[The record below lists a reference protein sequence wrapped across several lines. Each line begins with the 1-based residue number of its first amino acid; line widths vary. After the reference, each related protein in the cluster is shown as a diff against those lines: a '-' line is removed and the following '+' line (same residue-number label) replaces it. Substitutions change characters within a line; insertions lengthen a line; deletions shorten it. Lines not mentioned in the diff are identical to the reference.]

1 MCEWIGGWLAVLRSR
16 ALLRAALVAALA
28 VALTTPTA
36 ASASATSARGAETD
50 PPALGGAGAMTA
62 LLPNGLG
69 EGLSLSFRG
78 HRIRHRAPRAG
89 ISLKPSK
96 TKPYWA
102 CPEDLCEE
110 IIDPQPIRASGH
122 WKLPAAAG
130 RPLEGSGEYGGYDP
144 LDLQSAY
151 NLHIPYPEE
160 STQTIAIVDAY
171 GYEGI
176 AEDLETYRHRYGLR
190 PCTKANGCFR
200 RVNEYGA
207 EYNYPREGWQG
218 ENALDIDMAS
228 AACPSCHILL
238 VDAASN
244 SDSDL
249 ATAVNEAADLGATE
263 ISNSYGGAEE
273 SCGENNCEEYG
284 AAYDDHPG
292 VMITAAGGDTGY
304 DNNGSGYESPEVP
317 AAYPD
322 VVAVGATSL
331 RRASSGWSAE
341 VWPESGSGCSRS
353 EPKPAWQFD
362 TGCANRTTNDVAAVG
377 ACETPVSSYSTP
389 EHGWR
394 VVCGTSVSTPLVAG
408 IEAHASTFARSLP
421 GAEAFYSDPGAL
433 LGVTRGS
440 NGKCEPEYLCH
451 AGLGYNG
458 PTGNGTPNGP
468 LELTSLT
475 PIIATRPATAL
486 TSSAATLN
494 GAVDP
499 QGVSTIYHFE
509 YGTTTSYGTSAP
521 EPGASAG
528 SGTAKEQVSQTIT
541 GLQSDT
547 TYHYRLVVGGSVG
560 ADSVFRTAQS
570 TVATV
575 APDVG
580 PANGGNSVT
589 ITGTN
594 FVGVSAVY
602 FGSTSARSFVVNSE
616 TSITAAAPAASGTVD
631 VTVTTP
637 AGTTVASPAD
647 RYTYE
652 RLRWAGQTPWN
663 EPGLEQGWLNGVSC
677 TSASF
682 CMAVGHYWHPS
693 GWVNNRALVY
703 RFTGAQW
710 IQRTVALSEGY
721 TGPYLSGVSCTASTA
736 CTAVGYA
743 VATKSG
749 DSVPFAV
756 RWNGSAWSQQE
767 LAPPEGSLGS
777 ELLGVSCL
785 SQDECVAVGTMKNSA
800 GAWVNYSA
808 RWSDGT
814 WNSLQTPTS
823 NESTHSV
830 IAGVSCGSQTSCM
843 AVGWY
848 DTGKGAKP
856 FSLALANSPS
866 GGWSLQPRAWYGV
879 FEGVTCTSAEFCM
892 AAGEAY
898 GPPAVET
905 WNGAQWTVAAAPE
918 LSDVT
923 DGSLKGVSC
932 VSPMD
937 CTVVG
942 YGLSKD
948 QETTV
953 TLAERW
959 NGASWTEET
968 TPREGE
974 RASELTGV
982 SCVAPS
988 ECTAVG
994 SSKAGGKRE
1003 SLIETRRETTPG
1015 AVAVETGAASS
1026 ITPTSATLNAT
1037 VDPNGGQVSA
1047 CRFEYGTTKA
1057 YGSSAPCSALPAS
1070 GEDPIAVSAAL
1081 ASLATNT
1088 TYHFRISATDAG
1100 GTGYGSDQMFT
1111 TADTTIFGSLGS
1123 GDGQLDDPTGVAVD
1137 SKGDVWV
1144 ADTENN
1150 RVEEFSPSGEYLSQF
1165 GSEGTGDGQFRGPA
1179 GIAIGPNDNLWVAD
1193 SENNRVE
1200 EFSSE
1205 GKYITQFGS
1214 SGSGNGQFTEPSGVA
1229 VAPNG
1234 DIWIADSR
1242 KYRIEEFSSKG
1253 EYLTEVGPLYH
1264 PQGVAVDA
1272 SGNVWVVDT
1281 RNNRVE
1287 ELSASGAFIRVFG
1300 WGVKDGQAHAE
1311 TCNTEC
1317 LAGIA
1322 GSEEGQ
1328 LDEPTGISVDAYG
1341 DLWVVDSGNNRVEEF
1356 TATGEYM
1363 TQFGSGSSDTDQF
1376 DSPWG
1381 IAIAGRSAYVADSW
1395 NDRVQKWVE
1404 SE

>member
-1 MCEWIGGWLAVLRSR
+1 M
-16 ALLRAALVAALA
+16 
-28 VALTTPTA
+28 TP
-36 ASASATSARGAETD
+36 
-50 PPALGGAGAMTA
+50 P
-62 LLPNGLG
+62 LPNGLG
-69 EGLSLSFRG
+69 QGLSFSFRG
-78 HRIRHRAPRAG
+78 HRTRHRAPRAA
-89 ISLKPSK
+89 ISLKPSR

-122 WKLPAAAG
+122 WKLPAGAG

-144 LDLQSAY
+144 SDLQSAY

-160 STQTIAIVDAY
+160 STHTIAIVDAY

-176 AEDLETYRHRYGLR
+176 EEDLETYRHRYGLK
-190 PCTKANGCFR
+190 PCTKVNGCFR
-200 RVNEYGA
+200 RVNEYGE
-207 EYNYPREGWQG
+207 EYNYPGEGWQG

-249 ATAVNEAADLGATE
+249 ASAVNQAADLGATE

-304 DNNGSGYESPEVP
+304 DDNGSGYESPEVP

-331 RRASSGWSAE
+331 RKASNGWSAE

-362 TGCANRTTNDVAAVG
+362 TGCATRTTNDVAAVG
-377 ACETPVSSYSTP
+377 ACETPVSSFSAPYG
-389 EHGWR
+389 GWR

-408 IEAHASTFARSLP
+408 IEAHASAFARSLP

-433 LGVTRGS
+433 VGVTKGS

-451 AGLGYNG
+451 AGLGYSG

-475 PIIATRPATAL
+475 PIIATRPAT
-486 TSSAATLN
+486 TVMSTEATLN

-499 QGVSTIYHFE
+499 QGVNTTYRFE
-509 YGTTTSYGTSAP
+509 YGTTTAYGTSVPQPA
-521 EPGASAG
+521 ASAG
-528 SGTAKEQVSQTIT
+528 SGTAKERVSETVT
-541 GLQSDT
+541 GLQPNT
-547 TYHYRLVVGGSVG
+547 TYHYRLVAGGSAG
-560 ADSVFRTAQS
+560 ADSVFRTGQP
-570 TVATV
+570 TVTAV
-575 APDVG
+575 APEIG

-594 FVGVSAVY
+594 FVGVTAVS
-602 FGSTSARSFVVNSE
+602 FGSMNARSFVVNSE
-616 TSITAAAPAASGTVD
+616 TSITAVAPAGRGTVD
-631 VTVTTP
+631 VTVTIA
-637 AGTTVASPAD
+637 AGTTLTGADD

-652 RLRWAGQTPWN
+652 PLRWAGQTPSN

-693 GWVNNRALVY
+693 GSVNNRALVY
-703 RFTGAQW
+703 RFAGARW
-710 IQRTVALSEGY
+710 IQGSVTPNEGY
-721 TGPYLSGVSCTASTA
+721 TGPYLSGVSCTAPTA

-743 VATKSG
+743 VATKSNET
-749 DSVPFAV
+749 VPFVV
-756 RWNGSAWSQQE
+756 RWTGSVWVQQE
-767 LAPPEGSLGS
+767 LAPPEGSLEG
-777 ELLGVSCL
+777 ELFGVSCL
-785 SQDECVAVGTMKNSA
+785 SADECVAVGTLRNSA
-800 GAWVNYSA
+800 GVWVNYSA
-808 RWSDGT
+808 RWSNGT
-814 WNSLQTPTS
+814 WTGLETPTS
-823 NESTHSV
+823 SESTHSV

-848 DTGKGAKP
+848 DTGNGAKP
-856 FSLALANSPS
+856 FSLVSANGPS
-866 GGWSLQPRAWYGV
+866 AGWLLQPRAWYGD

-898 GPPAVET
+898 GPPVVET
-905 WNGAQWTVAAAPE
+905 WNGAQWTVAATPD

-923 DGSLKGVSC
+923 DGSLRGASC
-932 VSPMD
+932 LSPVN

-942 YGLSKD
+942 YGHSKD
-948 QETTV
+948 QGTTV

-959 NGASWTEET
+959 NGVSWTEET

-974 RASELTGV
+974 RLSELTGV
-982 SCVAPS
+982 SCVALS

-1003 SLIETRRETTPG
+1003 SLIETRRETTPTSS
-1015 AVAVETGAASS
+1015 TG
-1026 ITPTSATLNAT
+1026 
-1037 VDPNGGQVSA
+1037 
-1047 CRFEYGTTKA
+1047 
-1057 YGSSAPCSALPAS
+1057 
-1070 GEDPIAVSAAL
+1070 
-1081 ASLATNT
+1081 
-1088 TYHFRISATDAG
+1088 
-1100 GTGYGSDQMFT
+1100 
-1111 TADTTIFGSLGS
+1111 IFGSLGS
-1123 GDGQLDDPTGVAVD
+1123 GNGQLHHPTGIAVD
-1137 SKGDVWV
+1137 SNGNVWV

-1150 RVEEFSPSGEYLSQF
+1150 RVEEFSPGGEYLSQF

-1179 GIAIGPNDNLWVAD
+1179 GIAIAPNDDLWVTD
-1193 SENNRVE
+1193 SENDRVE
-1200 EFSSE
+1200 EFSPE

-1214 SGSGNGQFTEPSGVA
+1214 SGGGNGQFSGPSGVA
-1229 VAPNG
+1229 LAPNG

-1242 KYRIEEFSSKG
+1242 KYRVQEFSPKG
-1253 EYLTEVGPLYH
+1253 EYITEVGPLYH
-1264 PQGVAVDA
+1264 PQGVAVDSA
-1272 SGNVWVVDT
+1272 GDVWVVDT
-1281 RNNRVE
+1281 RDNRVE
-1287 ELSASGAFIRVFG
+1287 ELTASGAFMKVFG
-1300 WGVKDGQAHAE
+1300 WGVENGEAHAE
-1311 TCNTEC
+1311 TCTTEC

-1322 GSEEGQ
+1322 GSEESQ
-1328 LDEPTGISVDAYG
+1328 LDEPTGISLDAYG
-1341 DLWVVDSGNNRVEEF
+1341 NLWVVDSGNNRVEEF
-1356 TATGEYM
+1356 TPTGEYI
-1363 TQFGSGSSDTDQF
+1363 TEFGSGSGDTGQF

-1381 IAIAGRSAYVADSW
+1381 IAIAGRAAYVADSW
-1395 NDRVQKWVE
+1395 NNRVQKWVE